1 MINDESFGKAV
12 DFDWLGGSFDDN
24 DTETLD
30 DCDET
35 EE

>member
-12 DFDWLGGSFDDN
+12 DFDWYGGKFDDDVDN
-24 DTETLD
+24 SD

-35 EE
+35 EA